1 MFSLVYY
8 RSATSPLFSDFSDF
22 RLTRCLKDP
31 TCATF
36 LKSMGFKDI
45 KYDIPGFHKY
55 HEGHEYK
62 NTKCSNE
69 PTCVK
74 NFEMQGV
81 RG

>member
-1 MFSLVYY
+1 
-8 RSATSPLFSDFSDF
+8 
-22 RLTRCLKDP
+22 
-31 TCATF
+31 
-36 LKSMGFKDI
+36 MGFKDI

-74 NFEMQGV
+74 NFEMHGIQGYQI
-81 RG
+81 